1 MSIISDYAPDPKK
14 QLVYTNLQNKTLSDV
29 TALDIERLTD
39 PTFIQATNQDA
50 LITYN
55 IVNKAAMRDGGPMPD
70 KGTVLVLTQSNDSDV
85 QYVQPAKGEVFE
97 IMGISATVTGVD
109 GNNTYSM
116 YLCSET
122 GQSTALMV
130 YIQNLISGSTNV
142 SIFPSDTES
151 KFPLTLTNTMFL
163 RLDSNMDNQTGTT
176 AFKIAYIQRR

>member
-1 MSIISDYAPDPKK
+1 MSDYAPDPKK

-70 KGTVLVLTQSNDSDV
+70 KGTVLVLTQADDADV

-97 IMGISATVTGVD
+97 IMGISATVTGVS
-109 GNNTYSM
+109 GNNTYSF
-116 YLCSET
+116 YLCSAE
-122 GQSTALMV
+122 GQTTANMV
-130 YIQNLISGSTNV
+130 YLQVASSSSTNV
-142 SIFPSDTES
+142 QLFPSDSES

-176 AFKIAYIQRR
+176 DFKVAYIQRR